1 MQHGRRIVAND
12 LGKRFV
18 MDDAHVALILTRFDE
33 INRQLAE
40 GSEGRRRTYEKVEAI
55 NREVLVLAAKVGS
68 LEGSVNS
75 MSPTVAEF
83 VTMKQQAQGAGKLG
97 SFLWNS
103 GRVLLAAAA
112 GAAAYWATWAA
123 WFKGPPH

>member
-1 MQHGRRIVAND
+1 
-12 LGKRFV
+12 

-40 GSEGRRRTYEKVEAI
+40 GGEGRRRTYEKVEAVG
-55 NREVLVLAAKVGS
+55 RELLLLTAKVEG
-68 LEGSVNS
+68 LESSVAS

-83 VTMKQQAQGAGKLG
+83 ITMKQQAQGAGKLG

-112 GAAAYWATWAA
+112 GAAAYWATMAS
-123 WFKGPPH
+123 WFKGPPG

>member
-1 MQHGRRIVAND
+1 
-12 LGKRFV
+12 

-40 GSEGRRRTYEKVEAI
+40 GSEGRRQTYEKVEAV
-55 NREVLVLAAKVGS
+55 NRELLLLTAKVERLDS
-68 LEGSVNS
+68 SVQA
-75 MSPTVAEF
+75 MSPTVQEF

-97 SFLWNS
+97 SFLWSS
-103 GRVLLAAAA
+103 GRIILAAAA
-112 GAAAYWATWAA
+112 GAAGYWAAWAA